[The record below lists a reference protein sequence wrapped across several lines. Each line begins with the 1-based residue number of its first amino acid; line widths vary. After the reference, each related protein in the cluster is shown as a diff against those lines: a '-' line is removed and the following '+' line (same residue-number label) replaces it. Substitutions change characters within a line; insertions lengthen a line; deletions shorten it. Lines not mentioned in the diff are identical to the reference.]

1 MKPYEWR
8 DYEGYAHSEKPPV
21 RTWNLKRPDGSPSYI
36 WLEGEP
42 DEAMHGLM
50 FAIWRE
56 CNEMIGADGFSSDG
70 TYPMCDEEKAFIA
83 DLVRRATA
91 GEFSPTMCAD
101 ILGLPR
107 PPRQK
112 TPEELAAIAKM
123 RAAMTD
129 AQREAFE
136 AATAGRFRT

>member
-1 MKPYEWR
+1 MNRYEWHCS
-8 DYEGYAHSEKPPV
+8 EGRTYPEKPPV
-21 RTWNLKRPDGSPSYI
+21 KMWNLKRPDGGPSYV

-42 DEAMHGLM
+42 DEDMHGLM

-56 CNEMIGADGFSSDG
+56 CNEMVGADGFSDG
-70 TYPMCDEEKAFIA
+70 KYPMCDEEKAFIS
-83 DLVRRATA
+83 DLVRRARA

-101 ILGLPR
+101 ILGEPR

-123 RAAMTD
+123 TAAMTD
-129 AQREAFE
+129 AQRESFE
-136 AATAGRFRT
+136 AGRFRT